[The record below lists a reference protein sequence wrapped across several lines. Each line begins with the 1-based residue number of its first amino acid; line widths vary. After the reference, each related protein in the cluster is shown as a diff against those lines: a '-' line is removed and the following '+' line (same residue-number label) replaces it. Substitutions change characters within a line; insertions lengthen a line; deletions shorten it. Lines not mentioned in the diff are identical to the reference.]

1 MNPYLTIAVLA
12 AAGIALVMQ
21 NLLMVRITESVSTVI
36 ITLVINSVVGL
47 MFLLAILLYRNGVAG
62 IGEAFNAARYWF
74 LLPGLLGSFFV
85 FAGIM
90 GYQKVGAAVTI
101 SVLVASQL
109 VAGLIADELRAEAPF
124 ARISPSAL
132 LGAGLLIIGAFLV
145 VRERV

>member
-12 AAGIALVMQ
+12 MAGVALVTQ

-36 ITLVINSVVGL
+36 ITLVINSAVGL
-47 MFLLAILLYRNGVAG
+47 ALLLAILLFRNGVAG
-62 IGEAFNAARYWF
+62 ISETFNAARIWF

-109 VAGLIADELRAEAPF
+109 VAGLIVDELRAEVPF
-124 ARISPSAL
+124 ARISPNAL